1 MTRSRELTL
10 TSKDQNTQDW
20 KVTNMA
26 LRMTRRVRYGDHGGW
41 PSGEKNFRRFLYSI
55 GMIGLSTEKVDKTLF
70 YKL

>member
-26 LRMTRRVRYGDHGGW
+26 LRMTRVYVMAIMEAG
-41 PSGEKNFRRFLYSI
+41 PLAKKNFRRFLYSI

>member
-41 PSGEKNFRRFLYSI
+41 PSGEKNFRLFLYSLAYRAYRESRQNI
-55 GMIGLSTEKVDKTLF
+55 IL
-70 YKL
+70 